1 MANPTKTR
9 YEDWIGTTVYD
20 RTGDKLGDITD
31 IYYDDDTGQPEW
43 MTVSTGWFGTSEHFV
58 PIAGTQA
65 HEDGFRTE
73 HTKDQI
79 KDAPRIDTD
88 QEHLGATEERR
99 LYDHYGMRYDATD
112 HESTYG
118 GRARADEGYDYHD
131 QRSRHDSAAHADT
144 VTRAEEQLTV
154 DKRERESGRVR
165 LHKYVVTEDV
175 DMKVPVKRQVA
186 RIVREPAGG
195 TDTATQTGSG
205 TGTRTGTGT
214 GSFGE
219 ESDEE
224 IVLSEEKIHV
234 DKQVVPKEKV
244 GVETDTVTSQETVR
258 DTIRK
263 EKVDIEGDV
272 QESRRR

>member
-20 RTGDKLGDITD
+20 STGDKLGDITD
-31 IYYDDDTGQPEW
+31 VYYDDITGQPEW

-58 PIAGTQA
+58 PISGTRQ

-73 HTKDQI
+73 YTKDQI

-88 QEHLGATEERR
+88 QDHLDATEERR
-99 LYDHYGMRYDATD
+99 LYDHYGLDYDAAD
-112 HESTYG
+112 HETAYG
-118 GRARADEGYDYHD
+118 GRERADEGYDYTD
-131 QRSRHDSAAHADT
+131 QRAQHDSATHADT
-144 VTRAEEQLTV
+144 VTRSEEELTV
-154 DKRERESGRVR
+154 DKRQRESGRVR

-175 DMKVPVKRQVA
+175 DMKVPVRRQVA
-186 RIVREPAGG
+186 RIVREPA
-195 TDTATQTGSG
+195 TG
-205 TGTRTGTGT
+205 TGTGT

-224 IVLSEEKIHV
+224 IVLAEEEVHV

-263 EKVDIEGDV
+263 EKVDVEGDV
-272 QESRRR
+272 RESQRR